1 MASLES
7 QLAIKVSGLP
17 EVGNRPCL
25 LSLDGGGVRGLSSLH
40 ILRYIMT
47 KVNENRSGD
56 ALVKPCQIFDIIGGT
71 STGGL
76 IAIMLGTLGMDVD
89 ECIKAYD
96 TLFELDVKS
105 AFSSKAL
112 RSAVTEIV
120 TKSGRKPDAKF
131 NEGIDHKCKTFVC
144 ATSED
149 TSNTRLLK
157 DYDIPGKPRQNQG
170 MTIVEA
176 AMATSAA
183 LSFFDSVEIGD
194 QIYLDGGTGA
204 NNPVDRV
211 WNEAQALFGAE
222 DGKIDNVVG
231 CILSIGTGD
240 PGIHSFSK
248 NAWKVLTETL
258 RNLATETE
266 ATERRFSS
274 THSYL
279 TASTPRYFRF
289 NVQQG
294 LQSVGLAE
302 YKEAGKI
309 KTVTEEYMDHRNKE
323 LEVLKIS
330 EILRAKNSAALPN
343 IKQLVTPRNIEL
355 KDFIGRTAELDQL
368 SDACNVNGSAD
379 DKPRIVV
386 IRALGGQGKT
396 QLALKYCYQM
406 RGKMPVLWADAQTSK
421 TLKKDLASFAPLL
434 NVSIS
439 DNADI
444 DAQVDDTLTTLQD
457 FPTPWLMVF
466 DNCDDPDSFNN
477 IDHLMPSCSHGII
490 VITTRHENTL
500 KLGGEDFKMSLD
512 SLLEKDAIELLEVT
526 SKGKD
531 RKGHDLSTK
540 KDIVN
545 RLGKHAL
552 AVAQAGAYIRDRKI
566 SLRDFRQQFEQQKRR
581 VIGDKSE
588 GMNEYRK
595 KLSDNTEVETSMN
608 VFTTFELS
616 YSQLSRRGG
625 GVAYHSA
632 DVLTL
637 LAFFESKSVS
647 ENLMKSYCEHEDA
660 ELNIEDSILK
670 PEASSKPG
678 VFLTHHAKA
687 WDSDDYCDVLIL
699 LSKLSLTQ
707 PFTRHE
713 NNLCIVSLHPLVR
726 DWIRIRTD
734 DINCQ
739 KYASFAGTCIY
750 RLLDLTP
757 HPNNF
762 YALSLPKTQELQA
775 HLNIH
780 ATDRSGLSSKGLVP
794 VYKTPPR
801 NIGRP
806 ELLFGFL
813 TDNNGEYNK
822 CQIGNVPN
830 TKAPY
835 YTHRAILSS
844 QNALAC
850 AYQAN
855 GQILEA
861 VKLLGN

>member
-1 MASLES
+1 MASLEFQS
-7 QLAIKVSGLP
+7 AIKVSGLP

-96 TLFELDVKS
+96 TLFEQVFGKKKSFLPTNWRLDVKS

-144 ATSED
+144 ATSKD

-183 LSFFDSVEIGD
+183 LSFFDPVEIGD

-240 PGIHSFSK
+240 PRIHSFSK

-266 ATERRFSS
+266 ATERRFAS

-294 LQSVGLAE
+294 LQNVGLAE

-330 EILRAKNSAALPN
+330 EILRAKNSAAPPN
-343 IKQLVTPRNIEL
+343 IKQLVTEFEYTKAHLSHTAGIFKVPKYRV

-368 SDACNVNGSAD
+368 SDACNANGSSD
-379 DKPRIVV
+379 ENPRIVV

-396 QLALKYCYQM
+396 QLALKFCYQM
-406 RGKMPVLWADAQTSK
+406 RGKMPVLWADAQSSK
-421 TLKKDLASFAPLL
+421 ALKKDLASFAPLL

-439 DNADI
+439 SNADI
-444 DAQVDDTLTTLQD
+444 DAQVDATLTTLQD

-466 DNCDDPDSFNN
+466 DNYDDPDSFNN
-477 IDHLMPSCSHGII
+477 IDHFMPSCSHGII

-500 KLGGEDFKMSLD
+500 KLADEDFKISLD
-512 SLLEKDAIELLEVT
+512 SLLESDAIELLEVT
-526 SKGKD
+526 SGGKD
-531 RKGHDLSTK
+531 RKGHDLPTK
-540 KDIVN
+540 EDIVN

-552 AVAQAGAYIRDRKI
+552 AVAQAGAYIQDSKI
-566 SLRDFRQQFEQQKRR
+566 STRDFLQHFEQRKRR

-608 VFTTFELS
+608 VFATFELS
-616 YSQLSRRGG
+616 YSQLSRRGN

-637 LAFFESKSVS
+637 LAFFESKRVS
-647 ENLMKSYCEHEDA
+647 EDLIKSYCEHEDA
-660 ELNIEDSILK
+660 QLNTEDSILK
-670 PEASSKPG
+670 PEASSEPG
-678 VFLTHHAKA
+678 VFLAHHAKA
-687 WDSDDYCDVLIL
+687 WDPDDYCDILIL

-707 PFTRHE
+707 PFTRHD

-734 DINCQ
+734 DINSQ
-739 KYASFAGTCIY
+739 KYTSFTGTCIY
-750 RLLDLTP
+750 RLLDSMQYT
-757 HPNNF
+757 NGF
-762 YALSLPKTQELQA
+762 YALSLPRAQELQA
-775 HLNIH
+775 HLDIH
-780 ATDRSGLSSKGLVP
+780 ATDRSGLSSKGLAP
-794 VYKTPPR
+794 VYQTPPLH
-801 NIGRP
+801 IG
-806 ELLFGFL
+806 G
-813 TDNNGEYNK
+813 
-822 CQIGNVPN
+822 
-830 TKAPY
+830 
-835 YTHRAILSS
+835 
-844 QNALAC
+844 QNFFSDF
-850 AYQAN
+850 
-855 GQILEA
+855 
-861 VKLLGN
+861 